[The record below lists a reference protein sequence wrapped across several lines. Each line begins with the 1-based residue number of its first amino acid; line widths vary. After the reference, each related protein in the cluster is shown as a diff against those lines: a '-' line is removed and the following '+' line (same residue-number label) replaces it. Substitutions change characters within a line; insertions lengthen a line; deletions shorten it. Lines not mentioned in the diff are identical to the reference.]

1 MHLVGPLHLGAGINL
16 ITKAS
21 SATASASTPP
31 SADGSG
37 FGSSVTPPEAVS
49 VSCRVPAA
57 DFSGLLSVQMVLD
70 GQCMGMEFRHILVL
84 PNDDVD
90 SAAIALEINNYG
102 HKVSPATK
110 MKLYRI
116 VSSDLAWLL
125 SAHESGAAYENA
137 AVIARARKIASG
149 LQPIFSSGHECPALE
164 ARLKDIEL
172 DLLAYQKEELEKEE
186 EEEEEEEEED
196 SDDDGQRVKHRV
208 PSRGDFSPS
217 DLEETHDK
225 RNKVKL
231 TDAIMPRLR
240 VMGAV
245 LFVLMHFKL
254 LSKHDLPDVVVRDLN
269 VSTTV
274 FIVALAEP
282 SMCMSTCTY
291 VYVFFRLTCPA

>member
-1 MHLVGPLHLGAGINL
+1 M
-16 ITKAS
+16 
-21 SATASASTPP
+21 
-31 SADGSG
+31 
-37 FGSSVTPPEAVS
+37 
-49 VSCRVPAA
+49 SCRVPTAE
-57 DFSGLLSVQMVLD
+57 FCGLLSVQTVLD

-90 SAAIALEINNYG
+90 SAAIALEINDYG
-102 HKVSPATK
+102 NKVSRVPATK

-125 SAHESGAAYENA
+125 SAHKSGAAYENA
-137 AVIARARKIASG
+137 AVIARARTIASG
-149 LQPIFSSGHECPALE
+149 LQPIFSSVYECPALE

-172 DLLAYQKEELEKEE
+172 DLLAYQKEKLEKEE
-186 EEEEEEEEED
+186 EEK
-196 SDDDGQRVKHRV
+196 SDDDGRRVKHRV
-208 PSRGDFSPS
+208 SSRGDFSPS

-225 RNKVKL
+225 RKKMKL
-231 TDAIMPRLR
+231 TDAIMPRFR

-274 FIVALAEP
+274 FIVALVEL
-282 SMCMSTCTY
+282 SMHIRILST
-291 VYVFFRLTCPA
+291 